1 MHDAALRALRGLHF
15 RKLERHWSQ
24 QPRAVGA
31 PEARA
36 YQHLAL
42 ELLAQEEGG
51 CAPFVQLCTGNAE
64 RLA

>member
-36 YQHLAL
+36 CQH
-42 ELLAQEEGG
+42 LAQEEGG